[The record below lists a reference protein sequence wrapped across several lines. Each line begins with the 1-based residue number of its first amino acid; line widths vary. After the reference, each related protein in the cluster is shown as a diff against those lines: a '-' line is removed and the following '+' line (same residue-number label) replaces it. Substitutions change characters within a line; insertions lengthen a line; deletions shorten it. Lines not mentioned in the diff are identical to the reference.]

1 MQMGWCSVLS
11 WAATLSLAFKAPE
24 KIDDW
29 MVIPFR
35 AIVFTIIHFK
45 MSMLIS
51 EYKDKSKI
59 VMVVTGPRTLA
70 DYLAV
75 QKTIT
80 GILDS
85 RYCTCQMKRLERKAQ
100 QS

>member
-1 MQMGWCSVLS
+1 
-11 WAATLSLAFKAPE
+11 
-24 KIDDW
+24 
-29 MVIPFR
+29 MVIPFWGNS
-35 AIVFTIIHFK
+35 IYDYPLQDEYV
-45 MSMLIS
+45 S
-51 EYKDKSKI
+51 EYKDKSKL
-59 VMVVTGPRTLA
+59 VMVVTGPRTLV

>member
-1 MQMGWCSVLS
+1 
-11 WAATLSLAFKAPE
+11 
-24 KIDDW
+24 
-29 MVIPFR
+29 MVIPFG

-51 EYKDKSKI
+51 EYKDKSKKL

-85 RYCTCQMKRLERKAQ
+85 RYCTCQMKKDLNVKLNRVKEK
-100 QS
+100 

>member
-1 MQMGWCSVLS
+1 
-11 WAATLSLAFKAPE
+11 
-24 KIDDW
+24 
-29 MVIPFR
+29 MVIPFSNS
-35 AIVFTIIHFK
+35 IYDYQ

-51 EYKDKSKI
+51 EYKDKSKKL
-59 VMVVTGPRTLA
+59 VMVVTGPRTLV

-85 RYCTCQMKRLERKAQ
+85 RYCTCQMKKDLNVKLNRVKEK
-100 QS
+100 

>member
-1 MQMGWCSVLS
+1 
-11 WAATLSLAFKAPE
+11 
-24 KIDDW
+24 
-29 MVIPFR
+29 
-35 AIVFTIIHFK
+35 
-45 MSMLIS
+45 
-51 EYKDKSKI
+51 
-59 VMVVTGPRTLA
+59 MVVTGPRTLA

-85 RYCTCQMKRLERKAQ
+85 RYCTCQMKKDERKAQ